1 MFDLKSTVLLKRN
14 IKISVDFK
22 SRCSYN
28 GGMNRK
34 EHTSGRSAGLDARR
48 RLEGAALGAVTGA
61 LLATGLLLLIGSDV
75 VSHED
80 MSPAS
85 VQLADGSIVGTS
97 VLPMESLCSP
107 KTPIASITIDG
118 ETIELFITP
127 TAD

>member
-1 MFDLKSTVLLKRN
+1 
-14 IKISVDFK
+14 
-22 SRCSYN
+22 
-28 GGMNRK
+28 
-34 EHTSGRSAGLDARR
+34 LDARR

-61 LLATGLLLLIGSDV
+61 LLATGLLLIIGSDV